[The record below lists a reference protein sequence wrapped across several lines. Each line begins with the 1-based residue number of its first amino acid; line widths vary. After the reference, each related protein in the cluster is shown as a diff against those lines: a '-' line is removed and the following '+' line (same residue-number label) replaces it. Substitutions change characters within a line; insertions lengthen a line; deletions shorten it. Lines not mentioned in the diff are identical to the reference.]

1 MGRFWDGHRL
11 LIGIE
16 EVETFH
22 AGRARFFIVERENGA
37 GSAGR
42 TGTEERGRVA
52 GTGVSSV
59 TGRSGERSGVGRMFT
74 NN

>member
-16 EVETFH
+16 DVEIFTL
-22 AGRARFFIVERENGA
+22 GERGFLWRKRNGA

-42 TGTEERGRVA
+42 TGAEERVRVA
-52 GTGVSSV
+52 VTGVCSV
-59 TGRSGERSGVGRMFT
+59 TGRSAERSGAGGMFT